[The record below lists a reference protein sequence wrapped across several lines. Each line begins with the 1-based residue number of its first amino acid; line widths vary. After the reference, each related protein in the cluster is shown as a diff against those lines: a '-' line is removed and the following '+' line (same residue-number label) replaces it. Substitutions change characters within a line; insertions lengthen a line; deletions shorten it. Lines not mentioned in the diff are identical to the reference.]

1 MNIRIRVDI
10 GADTY
15 GAETIIDIRRLMYFK
30 NERELTKAYLDLI
43 AQVNKDILNKIKEIE
58 DEFLEEYS
66 SFKE

>member
-1 MNIRIRVDI
+1 
-10 GADTY
+10 
-15 GAETIIDIRRLMYFK
+15 MYFK

-43 AQVNKDILNKIKEIE
+43 AQVNKDVLNKIKEIE